1 HGLYEDETSE
11 VCQWHLPQTH
21 FLETWSDARAFD
33 GTVTIMQPLIAP
45 LYGGRSAN
53 ELLTMFTEFPQNSAY
68 ELVKGYWSRQ
78 HKGADVEAWWRKV
91 IHDGVVPDTA
101 LPNKTPALQTGWKS
115 EPPKPKSGVEIVFRP
130 DPSVYDGR
138 FANNGWLQELPR
150 PITKITWDN
159 PAILS
164 PATAH
169 EYGVQS
175 GDMIEVNYQGRKLEV
190 PVFIQPGHANRAM
203 TVYLGYGRWRAG
215 RVGNRMGFDAYGLRT
230 SSAMWSDWGAEIRKV
245 AGHHDLSTTQN
256 HDIMGDLLDPRRR
269 LIVK

>member
-1 HGLYEDETSE
+1 
-11 VCQWHLPQTH
+11 
-21 FLETWSDARAFD
+21 
-33 GTVTIMQPLIAP
+33 M
-45 LYGGRSAN
+45 
-53 ELLTMFTEFPQNSAY
+53 
-68 ELVKGYWSRQ
+68 KGYWSRQ
-78 HKGADVEAWWRKV
+78 HTGADFEAWWRKA

-101 LPNKTPALQTGWKS
+101 LPTKTPTLQTGWKN
-115 EPPKPKSGVEIVFRP
+115 EPPKPKQGVEIVFRP

-175 GDMIEVNYQGRKLEV
+175 GDMIEVNYQGRTVPV
-190 PVFIQPGHANRAM
+190 PVFIQPGHANRSM

-215 RVGNRMGFDAYGLRT
+215 RVGNKMGFDAYGTAHVRARCGTIGAPKSAKSRAAMTCPRPRITTSWAT
-230 SSAMWSDWGAEIRKV
+230 SSMSGA
-245 AGHHDLSTTQN
+245 S
-256 HDIMGDLLDPRRR
+256 
-269 LIVK
+269 